1 MVSTPEI
8 DEYYRIAKESG
19 ALGGK
24 IMGAGGGG
32 FLMLYCPNGR
42 KECLRANLHRAGLRE
57 LSYDFDMQGAKV
69 LVNF

>member
-1 MVSTPEI
+1 
-8 DEYYRIAKESG
+8 
-19 ALGGK
+19 
-24 IMGAGGGG
+24 MGAGGGG